1 MLKTTKK
8 IRLTIAGLAL
18 VCGGLTLS
26 SAFAFVAAP
35 AECTTICGPNP
46 DYDCKISYSDG
57 SYIYC
62 TYSHSRPTTPTP
74 VVAD

>member
-8 IRLTIAGLAL
+8 IRLAIAGLAL

-26 SAFAFVAAP
+26 SAFAFVVAP
-35 AECTTICGPNP
+35 TECTTICGPNP
-46 DYDCKISYSDG
+46 DYDCKIIYSDG

-62 TYSHSRPTTPTP
+62 TYSHSRPTTPPP
-74 VVAD
+74 VVAN